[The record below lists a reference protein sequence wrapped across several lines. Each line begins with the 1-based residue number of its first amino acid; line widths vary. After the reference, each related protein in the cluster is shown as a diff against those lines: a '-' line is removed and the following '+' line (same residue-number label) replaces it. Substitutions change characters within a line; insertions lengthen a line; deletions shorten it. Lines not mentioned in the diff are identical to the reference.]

1 MLKKLLPCLILAGTA
16 HAADSV
22 RIYNWT
28 DYIAPDTL
36 KQFERAAAGVPITT
50 STTATRRWTPS

>member
-36 KQFERAAAGVPITT
+36 KQFEKSSGLGNA
-50 STTATRRWTPS
+50 SQLS

>member
-36 KQFERAAAGVPITT
+36 KQFEKSSGLGTHTT